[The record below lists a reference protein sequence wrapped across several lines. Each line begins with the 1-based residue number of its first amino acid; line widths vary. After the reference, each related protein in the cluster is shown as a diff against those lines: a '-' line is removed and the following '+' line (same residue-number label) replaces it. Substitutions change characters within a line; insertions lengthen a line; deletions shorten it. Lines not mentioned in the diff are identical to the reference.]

1 MVTKRPKGLGRG
13 LEALLGPTFD
23 ENAATNAANL
33 AAAKAAEL
41 ANPGTPSTLMLT
53 DLVAGQ
59 YQPRTRMDE
68 GALYEL
74 AESIKA
80 QGIMQP
86 ILVRRLSDEQA
97 RLHRNKEQQ
106 SGRSAEAS
114 STSGTVRPV
123 YEIIAGERRF
133 RASKLAGLDS
143 VPVLVREVPDEAAA
157 AMALIEN
164 IQREDLNPL
173 EEAQGLQRLVKE
185 FALTHEQAAQAVGR
199 SRAAASNLMRLLNLA
214 DPVQTML
221 MAGDIDMGHARA
233 LLALDRAHQI
243 SAANQISAKK
253 MSVREAE
260 SLVKKLS
267 AEFNL
272 VASKPKKE
280 KSRDLKRV
288 EEELSDL
295 LTAQVEIRVKKRVK
309 RHGKFEEMGELSVQ
323 FGSMDE
329 LNGLI
334 DRLRGKE

>member
-1 MVTKRPKGLGRG
+1 MVTKKPKGLGRG
-13 LEALLGPTFD
+13 LEALLGPKVQEAPTQ
-23 ENAATNAANL
+23 AGGVANDGISTTL
-33 AAAKAAEL
+33 ALDA
-41 ANPGTPSTLMLT
+41 M
-53 DLVAGQ
+53 VAGM

-86 ILVRRLSDEQA
+86 ILVRQ
-97 RLHRNKEQQ
+97 LHEGPNAGK
-106 SGRSAEAS
+106 
-114 STSGTVRPV
+114 

-133 RASKLAGLDS
+133 RASRLAGLDR
-143 VPVLVREVPDEAAA
+143 VPVLVRDVPNEAAA

-173 EEAQGLQRLVKE
+173 EEAQGLQRLIKE
-185 FALTHEQAAQAVGR
+185 FGLTHETAAQAVGR
-199 SRAAASNLMRLLNLA
+199 SRSAASNLLRLLNLA

-221 MAGDIDMGHARA
+221 MAGDLDMGHARA
-233 LLALDRAHQI
+233 LLSLDRATQI
-243 SAANQISAKK
+243 TAANQITARK

-272 VASKPKKE
+272 VPQKPQKE
-280 KSRDLKRV
+280 KSRDIRRV

-295 LTAQVEIRVKKRVK
+295 LTADVEVRVKKRVK
-309 RHGKFEEMGELSVQ
+309 RHGKIEEMGELAIQ
-323 FGSMDE
+323 FGSLDE

-334 DRLRGKE
+334 EKLRG

>member
-1 MVTKRPKGLGRG
+1 MVTKKPKGLGRG
-13 LEALLGPTFD
+13 LEALLGPKVD
-23 ENAATNAANL
+23 DAATP
-33 AAAKAAEL
+33 AAAPEGA
-41 ANPGTPSTLMLT
+41 PSTLPVT
-53 DLVAGQ
+53 DMVPGM

-86 ILVRRLSDEQA
+86 ILVRQLADGPNA
-97 RLHRNKEQQ
+97 GK
-106 SGRSAEAS
+106 
-114 STSGTVRPV
+114 

-133 RASKLAGLDS
+133 RASQLAGQTQE
-143 VPVLVREVPDEAAA
+143 PVLVRDVPNEAAA

-173 EEAQGLQRLVKE
+173 EEAQGLQRLIRE
-185 FALTHEQAAQAVGR
+185 FGLTHEQAAQAVGR
-199 SRAAASNLMRLLNLA
+199 SRSAASNLLRLLNLA

-233 LLALDRAHQI
+233 LLALEKVSQI
-243 SAANQISAKK
+243 TAANQIAAKK

-260 SLVKKLS
+260 SLVKKLG

-272 VASKPKKE
+272 VPQKPKKE
-280 KSRDLKRV
+280 KSRDIRRV

-295 LTAQVEIRVKKRVK
+295 LTAEVEVRIKKRVK
-309 RHGKFEEMGELSVQ
+309 RHGRVEDMGELAIQ
-323 FGSMDE
+323 FGSLDE

-334 DRLRGKE
+334 DRLRAGN

>member
-1 MVTKRPKGLGRG
+1 MVTKKPKGLGRG
-13 LEALLGPTFD
+13 LEALLGPTVS
-23 ENAATNAANL
+23 EAADMPAAPAGAPN
-33 AAAKAAEL
+33 EL
-41 ANPGTPSTLMLT
+41 LLQDM
-53 DLVAGQ
+53 VAGV

-86 ILVRRLSDEQA
+86 ILVRRLSDEDALKKRAEQTDPAVSA
-97 RLHRNKEQQ
+97 RTE
-106 SGRSAEAS
+106 
-114 STSGTVRPV
+114 PV

-133 RASKLAGLDS
+133 RAAKLAGLDR
-143 VPVLVREVPDEAAA
+143 VPVLVREVPNESAA

-173 EEAQGLQRLVKE
+173 EEAQGLSRLIKE
-185 FALTHEQAAQAVGR
+185 FGLTHEQVSQAVGR
-199 SRAAASNLMRLLNLA
+199 SRSAASNLLRLLNLA

-221 MAGDIDMGHARA
+221 MAGDLDMGHARA
-233 LLALDRAHQI
+233 LLALDRATQI
-243 SAANQISAKK
+243 TAANQITAKK
-253 MSVREAE
+253 LSVREAE

-267 AEFNL
+267 AEFAL
-272 VASKPKKE
+272 TPQKPKKE

-295 LTAQVEIRVKKRVK
+295 LMAEVEVRVKKRVK
-309 RHGKFEEMGELSVQ
+309 RGSRIEEMGELSIS
-323 FGSMDE
+323 FGSLDE

-334 DRLRGKE
+334 DRLRGTAH

>member
-1 MVTKRPKGLGRG
+1 MVTKKPKGLGRG
-13 LEALLGPTFD
+13 LEALLGPKVSESATED
-23 ENAATNAANL
+23 NANSSATSPGQPASLRL
-33 AAAKAAEL
+33 A
-41 ANPGTPSTLMLT
+41 

-74 AESIKA
+74 AESIKV

-86 ILVRRLSDEQA
+86 ILVRRL
-97 RLHRNKEQQ
+97 
-106 SGRSAEAS
+106 
-114 STSGTVRPV
+114 TSGANDGK

-133 RASKLAGLDS
+133 RAARLAGLDS
-143 VPVLVREVPDEAAA
+143 VPVLVRDVPDESAA

-185 FALTHEQAAQAVGR
+185 FGLTHELAAQAVGR
-199 SRAAASNLMRLLNLA
+199 SRSAASNLLRLLNLA
-214 DPVQTML
+214 EPVQTML

-233 LLALDRAHQI
+233 LLGLDRATQI
-243 SAANQISAKK
+243 TAGNQIAAKK

-267 AEFNL
+267 AEFSL
-272 VASKPKKE
+272 KPQKNTKE
-280 KSRDLKRV
+280 KSRDTRRV
-288 EEELSDL
+288 EEELADL
-295 LTAQVEIRVKKRVK
+295 LMADVEVRVKKQVK
-309 RHGKFEEMGELSVQ
+309 RNGRREDTGEVAIQ
-323 FGSMDE
+323 FASMDE

-334 DRLRGKE
+334 ERLRGTK

>member
-1 MVTKRPKGLGRG
+1 MVTKKPKGLGMG
-13 LEALLGPTFD
+13 LEALLGPKVKDISATD
-23 ENAATNAANL
+23 AAP
-33 AAAKAAEL
+33 
-41 ANPGTPSTLMLT
+41 ANPGLPTTLLLADM
-53 DLVAGQ
+53 VAGV

-86 ILVRRLSDEQA
+86 ILVRQLDEA
-97 RLHRNKEQQ
+97 DAAKHIGD
-106 SGRSAEAS
+106 GRKRAI
-114 STSGTVRPV
+114 

-133 RASKLAGLDS
+133 RAAKLAGLDS
-143 VPVLVREVPDEAAA
+143 VPVLVRDVPNEAAA

-173 EEAQGLQRLVKE
+173 EEAQGLQRLIKE
-185 FALTHEQAAQAVGR
+185 FGLTHETAAQAVGR
-199 SRAAASNLMRLLNLA
+199 SRSAASNLLRLLNLA

-233 LLALDRAHQI
+233 LLALDRATQI
-243 SAANQISAKK
+243 TAANQIATKK

-267 AEFNL
+267 AEFSL
-272 VASKPKKE
+272 MPQKPAKE
-280 KSRDLKRV
+280 KSRDIKRV

-295 LTAQVEIRVKKRVK
+295 LMAQVDVHIKKRVK
-309 RHGKFEEMGELSVQ
+309 RNGRFEEMGELVIQ
-323 FGSMDE
+323 FGSIDE

-334 DRLRGKE
+334 DRLAPGGNR